1 MTDLSVVR
9 REPHGTPHPTPLL
22 FVHGAWHGAWCW
34 DEHFLGFLAER
45 GHRVAALD
53 LRGHGSSPGRGRF
66 RTIRMRDYVEDVAEV
81 AGTFDTPPV
90 VVGHSMGGM
99 VVQQYLEDH
108 EAPGGVLVASGPPR
122 GVIGVTM
129 DIARRHPLRFLRMNA
144 TWSLYPLVADPQD
157 ARALFY
163 SDLLDEATALDYAA
177 RVQDESYLA
186 FLDMLVLD
194 RPRPHRVTTPM
205 LVLGG
210 SRDAIFP
217 PPEVHATASA
227 YGTSA
232 VMFDAGHNLMLEPVW
247 PEVAATIAD
256 WVAKLAG

>member
-1 MTDLSVVR
+1 MTGLTVVR
-9 REPHGTPHPTPLL
+9 REPSGTPHPTPLL

-34 DEHFLGFLAER
+34 EEHFLDFFADR

-53 LRGHGSSPGRGRF
+53 LRGHGSSPSRGRF
-66 RTIRMRDYVEDVAEV
+66 RTIRMRDYVDDVAEV
-81 AGTFDTPPV
+81 AASFDVPPI

-122 GVIGVTM
+122 GVIGITLR
-129 DIARRHPLRFLRMNA
+129 IARRHPLKFLRMNA
-144 TWSLYPLVADPQD
+144 TWSLYPVVADPDD
-157 ARALFY
+157 ARALLF
-163 SDLLDEATALDYAA
+163 SDLLDDVTALGYVA
-177 RVQDESYLA
+177 RVQDESYVA

-194 RPRPHRVTTPM
+194 RPRPRRVTAPV
-205 LVLGG
+205 LVLGA

-217 PPEVHATASA
+217 PPDVHATASA

-232 VMFDAGHNLMLEPVW
+232 VMFDAGHDLMLEPVW
-247 PEVAATIAD
+247 PQVAATIAD
-256 WVAKLAG
+256 WVEQLG